1 MCCKHLPI
9 KYEFLGPDKA
19 LPKESAISTPGA
31 WRRAY
36 GKAISTFSR
45 VSVRICCLDTRQ
57 MHQWCACKFRL
68 GSSVSLNTVIKHLSP
83 WLCFVKDAAE
93 MIYLQKYCM

>member
-45 VSVRICCLDTRQ
+45 
-57 MHQWCACKFRL
+57 F
-68 GSSVSLNTVIKHLSP
+68 SLLPRYKT
-83 WLCFVKDAAE
+83 DAPVV
-93 MIYLQKYCM
+93 CMQV